1 MSEALCP
8 TITSSVISEYR
19 YISGSTSFVTESFGS
34 VYGSSS
40 YGTGS
45 YAVNFLVYSGSYAEV
60 QDFLPQGIN
69 NQRYSGAKMTS
80 AGFNINSVDTVD
92 GGPVAEWRTAN
103 GNQLIY
109 QTVGQQ
115 GSFVL

>member
-1 MSEALCP
+1 MIKFTIQGCLP
-8 TITSSVISEYR
+8 TLNEYTNCNR
-19 YISGSTSFVTESFGS
+19 G
-34 VYGSSS
+34 
-40 YGTGS
+40 
-45 YAVNFLVYSGSYAEV
+45 N
-60 QDFLPQGIN
+60 
-69 NQRYSGAKMTS
+69 RYSGAKMTS
-80 AGFNINSVDTVD
+80 AGFNINSTDTVD